1 MTWYT
6 YAFVAAVLWG
16 IHYNLLA
23 KSLKVI
29 SPISTFWLAT
39 IMMLIG
45 LPLFWKQLIVDYKAL
60 VQSDLATIAST
71 IGLMF
76 TGVIASLSL
85 YKAIQVHNPVH
96 AGLIEVTYPLFIAL
110 FAVVLFQENHLNLG
124 TVVGGLL
131 ILFGAGIVVYSSS

>member
-6 YAFVAAVLWG
+6 YAFAAAVLWG
-16 IHYNLLA
+16 IHYNFLA

-39 IMMLIG
+39 VMMMVG
-45 LPLFWKQLIVDYKAL
+45 LPFFWKQLVIDYKAL
-60 VQSDLATIAST
+60 IQSDMGTIAST

-76 TGVIASLSL
+76 TGMVASLAL
-85 YKAIQVHNPVH
+85 YKAVQSHNPVH
-96 AGLIEVTYPLFIAL
+96 AGLIEVTYPLFVAL

-124 TVVGGLL
+124 TVIGGLL
-131 ILFGAGIVVYSSS
+131 ILSGAGIVVYSSS